1 MDVLSETLSMLH
13 PRSTLSAGLQGG
25 GEWGL
30 RFPAHEG
37 VKFNAVIRGA
47 CWLLVD
53 GVASPVRLEAGDCF
67 LLTKGR
73 SFVLTTNLNLEP
85 VDSQPA
91 YDRAVDGIA
100 RCNAGDDFFLI
111 GGRFTFEDSGI
122 LPFTDTL
129 PPVVHVQC
137 NTEQASVL
145 RWALLQLASE
155 LKLGYPGGA
164 LMAKNLAHMMFVQIL
179 RLFLNGLEQ
188 RGVGWL
194 YAVTDSKLRAV
205 ISAIQRLP
213 AHRWTVP
220 ELSSV
225 AGMSRSVFAQR
236 FKEVVGV
243 SPIEYVTR
251 WRMLIA
257 VERLRNSRQTIATI
271 AFSLGYESESAFSSA
286 FKRVMDCSPKH
297 FQKRT
302 STSLGRSSPPRSGVP
317 ETNSSAESR
326 HWDERSEIP

>member
-1 MDVLSETLSMLH
+1 MLN

-30 RFPAHEG
+30 RFPQHEG

-73 SFVLTTNLNLEP
+73 SFVLTTDLDAEP
-85 VDSQPA
+85 LDSQPA

-100 RCNAGDDFFLI
+100 RCNAGEDFFLI
-111 GGRFTFEDSGI
+111 GGRFTFEDARI

-155 LKLGYPGGA
+155 LKRGYPGGA

-179 RLFLNGLEQ
+179 RLFLNGREH

-194 YAVTDSKLRAV
+194 YAVTDDKLHAV
-205 ISAIQRLP
+205 ISAIQRQP

-220 ELSSV
+220 ELSSI
-225 AGMSRSVFAQR
+225 ARMSRSVFAQR

-257 VERLRNSRQTIATI
+257 AEQLRSSRQTIATI

-286 FKRVMDCSPKH
+286 FKRVMDCAPKH
-297 FQKRT
+297 FQKRSAT
-302 STSLGRSSPPRSGVP
+302 PPGRSPFPRSEASQV
-317 ETNSSAESR
+317 NSGAEPR
-326 HWDERSEIP
+326 HWDTQSEIR

>member
-1 MDVLSETLSMLH
+1 MDVLSETLSVLS

-25 GEWGL
+25 GEWAL
-30 RFPAHEG
+30 RFPPHEG
-37 VKFNAVIRGA
+37 VKFNAIIRGA
-47 CWLLVD
+47 CWLLVE
-53 GVASPVRLEAGDCF
+53 GVESPVRLETGDCF

-73 SFVLTTNLNLEP
+73 SFTLTTDLGREP

-100 RCNAGDDFFLI
+100 RCNPGDDFFLI
-111 GGRFTFEDSGI
+111 GGRFTFQDSRI

-129 PPVVHVQC
+129 PAAVHVQC

-145 RWALLQLASE
+145 RWALLQLAAE

-179 RLFLNGLEQ
+179 RLYLTSQEHT
-188 RGVGWL
+188 GVGWL
-194 YAVTDSKLRAV
+194 YAVMDDKLCAV
-205 ISAIQRLP
+205 ISAVQRQP

-220 ELSSV
+220 ELSSI
-225 AGMSRSVFAQR
+225 ARMSRSVFAQR
-236 FKEVVGV
+236 FKKVVGV

-257 VERLRNSRQTIATI
+257 AEQLRHSRQTIATI

-286 FKRVMDCSPKH
+286 FKRVMDCAPKH
-297 FQKRT
+297 FQKRASG
-302 STSLGRSSPPRSGVP
+302 STDRAALSPMKITEDAAYAAAVHS
-317 ETNSSAESR
+317 T
-326 HWDERSEIP
+326 D